1 MDLNREMEWKGS
13 LLKNGSPL
21 DLPVEI
27 LFQLNKEQFIEKVLD
42 HISSQIYDGVIPEAD
57 GWPWSWE
64 DSQMTDYS
72 YIFDERKDK
81 VYMVICG
88 GRLLDPIKIIQ
99 GIDIIGA
106 DIGYGKVDFPKMT
119 TERSNII
126 KLYG

>member
-1 MDLNREMEWKGS
+1 
-13 LLKNGSPL
+13 
-21 DLPVEI
+21 
-27 LFQLNKEQFIEKVLD
+27 
-42 HISSQIYDGVIPEAD
+42 
-57 GWPWSWE
+57 
-64 DSQMTDYS
+64 
-72 YIFDERKDK
+72 
-81 VYMVICG
+81 MVICG